1 MADMIVSAA
10 IDCVINKL
18 TSSDILESAGGAQ
31 VQVELE
37 KMEKTLSKV
46 KAVLADAED
55 KQISNRLVKIW
66 LRELR
71 DLTYDAE
78 DILDEFCFEVL
89 RRKQQV
95 EQRRGEGSSSKV
107 WSVMLRFLDHLNT
120 HRVLFNMKMKS
131 EIETINAKFQE
142 LIEKKNSLEL
152 RENGADDGSRK
163 SLKRLPTSSLVD
175 ERVVCGRAQ
184 EKEKIIQ
191 LLLSGQ
197 GCDDRVCVIPI
208 VGMGGVGKTTLS

>member
-1 MADMIVSAA
+1 
-10 IDCVINKL
+10 
-18 TSSDILESAGGAQ
+18 
-31 VQVELE
+31 
-37 KMEKTLSKV
+37 MEKTLSKA

-71 DLTYDAE
+71 DLAYDAE
-78 DILDEFCFEVL
+78 DILDEFSFEVL

-95 EQRRGEGSSSKV
+95 EQRRGEGSSS
-107 WSVMLRFLDHLNT
+107 
-120 HRVLFNMKMKS
+120 KS

-208 VGMGGVGKTTLS
+208 VGMGGVGKTTLSQIVYNDSRVVDWFDLKVWCCVSEDFDVVRVTKTILEAITMKDFN